1 MALLA
6 SQGIGLIASMLILIL
21 SGEPVASSESLT
33 WSAVA
38 GVSGVAGLAF
48 FYLALARGTMGLVA
62 PLAALIGAGL
72 PVLLA
77 IFEGESADAV
87 RLLGIAIALLAVVL
101 ISLPTGPESPAE
113 ERAIRIDIS
122 ELPIVVLSGL
132 CFAGFF
138 IGIDKASSTGA
149 VWWPLA
155 VVRICGVTMVIAGI
169 AFAAWRRG
177 GIGSLQTRAG
187 TVLGVDRFR
196 ASGRTFM
203 GALPL
208 FLVAGAGDMGGNAF
222 FILARGAEALS
233 VVVVL
238 ASLYPIVTTV
248 LAAIFLRERLRP
260 IQIAGVV
267 LAALSVPLLR

>member
-6 SQGIGLIASMLILIL
+6 SQGIGFIATMVVLLL
-21 SGEPVASSESLT
+21 SGEPVASSESLI
-33 WSAVA
+33 WAAVA
-38 GVSGVAGLAF
+38 GISGVAGLGF

-77 IFEGESADAV
+77 IAEGESADAA
-87 RLLGIAIALLAVVL
+87 RLLGIAMALLAVVL

-113 ERAIRIDIS
+113 QRAIRIDIA

-132 CFAGFF
+132 GFAGFF

-149 VWWPLA
+149 MWWPLA
-155 VVRICGVTMVIAGI
+155 VVRICGVTLVICGI
-169 AFAAWRRG
+169 AFAAWRLRG
-177 GIGSLQTRAG
+177 GGSFRQRGA

-196 ASGRTFM
+196 ASGRTFI

-208 FLVAGAGDMGGNAF
+208 FLIAGAGDMGGNF
-222 FILARGAEALS
+222 FFVLARSADAFS
-233 VVVVL
+233 VAVVL
-238 ASLYPIVTTV
+238 SSLYPIVTTI

-260 IQIAGVV
+260 IQIVGVV